1 MIVLENLA
9 SASNI
14 MKVVRGVYIEF
25 SEIPINEILIS
36 PGRSNFTNIFD

>member
-9 SASNI
+9 NASNI

-25 SEIPINEILIS
+25 NEIPISEILNS
-36 PGRSNFTNIFD
+36 P